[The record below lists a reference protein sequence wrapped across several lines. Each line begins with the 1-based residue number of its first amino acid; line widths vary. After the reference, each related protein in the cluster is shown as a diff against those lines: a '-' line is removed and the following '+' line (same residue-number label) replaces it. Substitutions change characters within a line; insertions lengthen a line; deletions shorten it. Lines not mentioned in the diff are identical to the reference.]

1 MFVVLPSLLLYDT
14 EQVTNLK
21 LLGHLANERW
31 EKIGEI
37 RRIQYVKDVK
47 RILIKK
53 SKGCEEN
60 SL

>member
-14 EQVTNLK
+14 KQVTNLK

-31 EKIGEI
+31 EKLEKLGE
-37 RRIQYVKDVK
+37 YN
-47 RILIKK
+47 

-60 SL
+60 TYKKK